1 MMKNKILNLL
11 KRKTGQSIV
20 EFALVLPVL
29 LLILM
34 GIIEF
39 GRLLETTNVLTSA
52 AREGVRVAAVTAPDA
67 SQVNNAA
74 QNILTANNISN
85 ATITV
90 NGPNANREVSVTV
103 QITYVPLTGSFIP
116 GLGSLQL
123 TRSSRMHWEG

>member
-1 MMKNKILNLL
+1 MKNKILNLL

-90 NGPNANREVSVTV
+90 NGPNTNREVSVTV

>member
-1 MMKNKILNLL
+1 MKNKILNFL
-11 KRKTGQSIV
+11 KKTTGQSIV

-90 NGPNANREVSVTV
+90 NGPNTNREVSVTV

>member
-1 MMKNKILNLL
+1 MKKNKILNFL
-11 KRKTGQSIV
+11 KRTTGQSIV

-29 LLILM
+29 LLIMM
-34 GIIEF
+34 GIVEF

-52 AREGVRVAAVTAPDA
+52 AREGVRVAAVSAPDV

-85 ATITV
+85 STITV
-90 NGPNANREVSVTV
+90 NGPNTNREVSVTV

>member
-1 MMKNKILNLL
+1 MKKNKILNFL
-11 KRKTGQSIV
+11 KRTTGQSIV

-34 GIIEF
+34 GIVEF

-52 AREGVRVAAVTAPDA
+52 AREGVRVAAVSAPDV

-85 ATITV
+85 STITV
-90 NGPNANREVSVTV
+90 NGPNTNREVSVTV